1 MLIHVAL
8 ISDQTIP
15 NLIPALME
23 RPDRVYLVATDAM
36 LRKGM
41 QQRLEVILDKHGIRT
56 ETVIGAPDAGLATI
70 IEFAGQV
77 ITRIQQSDPAAQIVL
92 NATGGK
98 KLMALGFVEVF
109 RHHATRIVYTDTEH
123 RQIECLPAG
132 GKASADPIPM
142 RDVLNVE
149 TYLAAQ
155 GFGIECARSDD
166 AKWCAEADTRRAACE
181 FLAERIAERDVQ
193 NLIGA
198 LNALAQ
204 QALDKK
210 RLVLVEARQTLSDD
224 PRDPW
229 PEILGRLQNF
239 GLLRSHGG
247 NIEFTNVSSA
257 RFLNGDWLEEY
268 AWHVAGDAKPFDVRV
283 GVKGQWNDAR
293 SARNEFDV
301 LATHVNELL
310 FIECKTLRHG
320 REEAKDADLLY
331 KADSLGH
338 DVRGLFGTT
347 WLITARAPE
356 SEMRGRARQQGVTL
370 LGPAEIAGLGGQI
383 RNWMAGVVRRR

>member
-36 LRKGM
+36 QRKGM
-41 QQRLEVILDKHGIRT
+41 QRRLEDILDKRGIRT
-56 ETVIGAPDAGLATI
+56 ETVTGAPDAHLATI
-70 IEFAGQV
+70 LEFAGRV
-77 ITRIQQSDPAAQIVL
+77 VTRIQQSDPTAQIVL

-109 RHHATRIVYTDTEH
+109 RHHTARIVYTDTEH
-123 RQIECLPAG
+123 RRIECLPATG
-132 GKASADPIPM
+132 ETLAEDPVPM
-142 RDVLNVE
+142 RDVLDVE

-155 GFGIECARSDD
+155 GFGIERARSDD
-166 AKWCAEADTRRAACE
+166 AEWRAAANTRRPACE
-181 FLAERIAERDVQ
+181 FLAAKVRDRSAQ

-198 LNALAQ
+198 LNALAHQ
-204 QALDKK
+204 SLDRDRNLIKP
-210 RLVLVEARQTLSDD
+210 EQTLDDD
-224 PRDPW
+224 PHAPW
-229 PEILGRLQNF
+229 PEILDRLQEF
-239 GLLRSHGG
+239 GLLRSQGRS
-247 NIEFTNVSSA
+247 IEFANEASA

-268 AWHVAGDAKPFDVRV
+268 AWHMVGDAKPFDARV

-331 KADSLGH
+331 KADSLGQ

-356 SEMRGRARQQGVTL
+356 SEMRGRAHQQGVTL
-370 LGPAEIAGLGGQI
+370 LGPADIAGLGGRI
-383 RNWMAGVVRRR
+383 RNWMAGEAQRR